1 MKCLIRAA
9 PAAVVE
15 VHIEPAAGGFESAEH
30 QRPGQCAR
38 ALPVRCPRSQAR
50 SAFSNIQ

>member
-15 VHIEPAAGGFESAEH
+15 VHIEPAAGGFESAE
-30 QRPGQCAR
+30 RFTSQCAR
-38 ALPVRCPRSQAR
+38 ALPVRGPRSQAR